1 MVEFSSLGFGLFF
14 FLTKIGLFF
23 SLGINLKAYLVVAG
37 DEPEIQGLCLHSKI

>member
-14 FLTKIGLFF
+14 FLTKIGLF